1 MRLLTRSA
9 LGLYKALWTAAKPL
23 ARRHKRLREGFG
35 ERITLT
41 DEPFTDQRPTG
52 SGGPLIWIQA
62 ASGGEAALVRS
73 LLRAVGEL
81 PALCARNPRFFCTT
95 WTAQGLEVL
104 RRITPPAECS
114 LLARHFP
121 LDDPTLMRQAVALA
135 RPACVVLLETEL
147 WPGLMAA
154 CRESNTPLLVLNA
167 RMTPKSLGGYRLLR
181 SLWRDIR
188 PDRILAVS
196 RDDAARFAD
205 IFGPEDVATMPNIKF
220 DGACDSLP
228 KGACKARGTDVADV
242 EGAGGG
248 IEADGA
254 TAVTGGEEAIEPNP
268 VGADPFA
275 ALPAGRDPRIPR
287 LALASVRQE
296 EEELLLGI
304 LSRLTAG
311 GAALAVAPRHMH
323 RVDFWRKAL
332 AEHQPVLRSEL
343 LAGVTPPCEQSP
355 IIWDTFG
362 DLALL
367 YAHVDAAFVGG
378 SLAPLGGQNFLEA
391 PALGAHALVGPHLA
405 NFHWVGEEIFQTGTV
420 RRLQSADEL
429 PQAVAAIS
437 EERSQVGRTQAAADV
452 RRRFAEWLA
461 PRTGGAHAAAA
472 AVAEALSRT

>member
-1 MRLLTRSA
+1 
-9 LGLYKALWTAAKPL
+9 
-23 ARRHKRLREGFG
+23 
-35 ERITLT
+35 
-41 DEPFTDQRPTG
+41 
-52 SGGPLIWIQA
+52 
-62 ASGGEAALVRS
+62 
-73 LLRAVGEL
+73 
-81 PALCARNPRFFCTT
+81 
-95 WTAQGLEVL
+95 
-104 RRITPPAECS
+104 
-114 LLARHFP
+114 
-121 LDDPTLMRQAVALA
+121 MRQAVALA

-205 IFGPEDVATMPNIKF
+205 IFGPEGVATMPNIKF
-220 DGACDSLP
+220 DGACESLP
-228 KGACKARGTDVADV
+228 KSAREANCVNAAGMEGTDGGT
-242 EGAGGG
+242 EAGGG
-248 IEADGA
+248 TAA
-254 TAVTGGEEAIEPNP
+254 TDCKETLESSNSA
-268 VGADPFA
+268 GADPFV
-275 ALPAGRDPRIPR
+275 ALPAGQDSHIPR

-304 LSRLTAG
+304 LPRLTAG
-311 GAALAVAPRHMH
+311 GTALAVAPRHMH
-323 RVDFWRKAL
+323 RVGFWHKAL

-343 LAGVTPPCEQSP
+343 LAGAAPPCEHSP

-420 RRLQSADEL
+420 RQLQSADEL
-429 PQAVAAIS
+429 PQAVEAVFA
-437 EERSQVGRTQAAADV
+437 ERSRVGRTQAAADV
-452 RRRFAEWLA
+452 RRRFAGWLV
-461 PRTGGAHAAAA
+461 PRTGGAHAAAT
-472 AVAEALSRT
+472 AVMEALLRV